1 MAEVR
6 FTKYDGT
13 LHWHYTARRLGSD
26 VHGIW
31 LGAPD
36 GTPVRRNQERAIIS
50 GAFALLIPR
59 DEWWTAVWNAPSPDS
74 PFHFEVYADICT
86 PAQWEPRRVTM
97 VDLDLDVARTPAGDT
112 QILDEDE
119 FDEHRIALGYPDD
132 VVHSA
137 RGAAAVLLEKISTRH
152 EPFGVVGPAYLERAM
167 ALPRPR
173 RT

>member
-1 MAEVR
+1 MALVR

-13 LHWHYTARRLGSD
+13 LHWHYTARRLGAD

-36 GTPVRRNQERAIIS
+36 RTPVRRNREPAIIS

-59 DEWWTAVWNAPSPDS
+59 HEWWAAAWNTPDPAT

-86 PAQWEPRRVTM
+86 PARWEPRRVTM
-97 VDLDLDVARTPAGDT
+97 VDLDLDVARTPAGDSR
-112 QILDEDE
+112 ILDEDE
-119 FDEHRIALGYPDD
+119 FEEHRIAYAYPDD

-137 RGAAAVLLEKISTRH
+137 RSAAAVLLEKISARH
-152 EPFGVVGPAYLERAM
+152 EPFGEVGLAYLERAM
-167 ALPRPR
+167 ALPPPR
-173 RT
+173 TS